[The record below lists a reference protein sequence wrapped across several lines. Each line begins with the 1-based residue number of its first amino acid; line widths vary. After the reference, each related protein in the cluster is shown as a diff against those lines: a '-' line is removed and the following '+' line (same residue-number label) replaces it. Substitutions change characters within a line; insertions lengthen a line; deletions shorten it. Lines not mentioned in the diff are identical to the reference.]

1 VYTEASS
8 DVIEQRL
15 TNLLPSAAL
24 EDHAEAVGVVEREG
38 KLQIPPLVWSFA
50 FGFATGE
57 SRTLAAF
64 RRSYNA
70 TADQTLSPGGYY
82 QRLTPNL
89 ATYLRDL
96 VEARLDEVA
105 VPHTVTDEFERFRDV
120 MISDGTIVRLNELLS
135 DEFQARKEDQAGA
148 RLHLV
153 HNVTDQTI
161 DQFSITDE
169 KAHDSTEF
177 DTGSWLEGRLAL
189 LDLAYF
195 KYRRFALIDENDGY
209 FVSRLKKSA
218 NPVITE
224 ELREWRG
231 DAIPLEGEKVFDVV
245 DDLHRKYI
253 DVEVEVEFDR
263 REYAGTQSR
272 DTKTFRVVGV
282 RNEDAD
288 DYHLY
293 ITNLCR
299 EEFLPED
306 IATMY
311 QSRWAV
317 ELLFRELKTRYR
329 LDEFDTTKPHI
340 VEILVYAA
348 LLSLVVSRELLSLV
362 MEHAEDDAVFPPE
375 RWAAT
380 FRSHAQ
386 LILDRL
392 RQFLGYSPPPLL
404 DRLIEDARKIHQQ
417 RLVLQER
424 LATGIQPRTAE
435 VA

>member
-1 VYTEASS
+1 MHTNPSS
-8 DVIEQRL
+8 DVIERRL
-15 TNLLPSAAL
+15 TNLLPPEAL

-38 KLQIPPLVWSFA
+38 KLQIPPLVWSLA
-50 FGFATGE
+50 FGFATSE

-64 RRSYNA
+64 RRSYNSS
-70 TADQTLSPGGYY
+70 ADKPLSPGGYY
-82 QRLTPNL
+82 QRLTPAL
-89 ATYLRDL
+89 AEYLRDL
-96 VEARLDEVA
+96 VEFGLDEVA
-105 VPHTVTDEFERFRDV
+105 VPHTVTEEFERFRDV
-120 MISDGTIVRLNELLS
+120 MISDGTIVRLHEFLS
-135 DEFQARKEDQAGA
+135 DEFKARKEDKAGA
-148 RLHLV
+148 RLHLI

-209 FVSRLKKSA
+209 FVSRLKESA

-231 DAIPLEGEKVFDVV
+231 DAIPLEGKQIFDVV
-245 DDLHRKYI
+245 DNLQRKYI

-263 REYAGTQSR
+263 RPYAGEQSR

-293 ITNLCR
+293 ITNLTR
-299 EEFLPED
+299 EEFSPED

-317 ELLFRELKTRYR
+317 ELLFRELKTQYE
-329 LDEFDTTKPHI
+329 LDEFNTTKPHI

-362 MEHAEDDAVFPPE
+362 IEHAEDDAVFPPE

-404 DRLIEDARKIHQQ
+404 DRLIEDAQKIHQQ
-417 RLVLQER
+417 RPILQER
-424 LATGIQPRTAE
+424 LATVIQPRTAE